1 MPLGQNSLAVLGPK
15 LLGLVGGG
23 TAVRGRVFSFLLSAK
38 KEEFLDFPP
47 GEG

>member
-1 MPLGQNSLAVLGPK
+1 MLVPK
-15 LLGLVGGG
+15 LLGLVGVAQLSEAGSSLS
-23 TAVRGRVFSFLLSAK
+23 SFQPK